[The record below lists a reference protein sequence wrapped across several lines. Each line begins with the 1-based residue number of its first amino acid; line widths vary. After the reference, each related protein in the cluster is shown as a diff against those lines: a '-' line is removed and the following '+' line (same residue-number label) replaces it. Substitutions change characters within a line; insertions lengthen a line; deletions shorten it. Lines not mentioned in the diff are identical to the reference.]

1 MASERKCTCTRRVC
15 TDSQRVLIGICGRR
29 PLWQTTAILHQN
41 SLLFLLYFSY
51 DSVKIWTKSVLQ
63 FKRIRK
69 KTKFFITVKE
79 KYGINGR
86 YYTLSFL
93 GTAFSTFSLISQK
106 LLKISIPNFNII
118 LRDIFGLHLF
128 TGSGNRR
135 VYTDSQRVLIG
146 ICGRRPLWQ
155 TTTIWQQNT
164 LMAKCIIALL
174 LFCQN
179 L

>member
-1 MASERKCTCTRRVC
+1 MGDEVRSC
-15 TDSQRVLIGICGRR
+15 I
-29 PLWQTTAILHQN
+29 P
-41 SLLFLLYFSY
+41 
-51 DSVKIWTKSVLQ
+51 
-63 FKRIRK
+63 
-69 KTKFFITVKE
+69 
-79 KYGINGR
+79 
-86 YYTLSFL
+86 YTFH

-179 L
+179 LGQIGSVVQEKTPKKRNLCTEKCIWYSIYPKNQHTHHQVAIYLRQKYK